1 VSSPEARLKRLGAV
15 AGLGALALLWGELV
29 NWRSSWRLVGTAPSD
44 GASEAVVVLGFRNPG
59 RRANGI
65 NRWRVRAGLRSQ
77 DPRAAR
83 TCLVLCGGGRPGHKT
98 EAALMADYARR
109 VCGYQGELRLEELSR
124 STWENIEYAA
134 PLLEEAERIKIVSN
148 PMHAERGRIYLQCQ
162 RPDLAAR
169 VVRGAD
175 YRFGEWMPLK
185 PVAAVL
191 DLRTLARARRD
202 PAALKRWPAARA
214 GKDPARRTSGDATP
228 R

>member
-1 VSSPEARLKRLGAV
+1 MLKRLTA
-15 AGLGALALLWGELV
+15 AARLGALVLLWGELV
-29 NWRSSWRLVGTAPSD
+29 NWRSSWRLVGTAPCD
-44 GASEAVVVLGFRNPG
+44 GASEAVVVLGFRNTG
-59 RRANGI
+59 ERANAV

-77 DPRAAR
+77 DPRAA
-83 TCLVLCGGGRPGHKT
+83 TSCLVLCGGGRPGHKT

-109 VCGYQGELRLEELSR
+109 VRGYRGELRLEELSR

-134 PLLEEAERIKIVSN
+134 PLLEDAERIKIVSN
-148 PMHAERGRIYLQCQ
+148 PMHAERGRLYLLRQ

-169 VVRGAD
+169 VVRGAE

-185 PVAAVL
+185 PVAAAL

-202 PAALKRWPAARA
+202 AVALSRWSRPVAPAATGPV
-214 GKDPARRTSGDATP
+214 RRRGGGATP